1 MIRELLIP
9 ISEAL
14 FWFTGGEM
22 LINTLW
28 FLAWVPGM
36 AVLLMGIPLYLA
48 VTKQGGKAKSLPALV
63 FIIGFFPSLILIVSP
78 GPIQA
83 SLMEECRT
91 VTAEITIE
99 GVTET
104 EQIRQCRYKENFYD
118 TEYGPWKQ
126 ISNR

>member
-9 ISEAL
+9 VSEAL
-14 FWFTGGEM
+14 FWLTGGEM

-48 VTKQGGKAKSLPALV
+48 MTNHSGKAKSLPALV

>member
-9 ISEAL
+9 VSEAL
-14 FWFTGGEM
+14 FWLTGGEM

-48 VTKQGGKAKSLPALV
+48 MTKNKGKARSLPAIV

-104 EQIRQCRYKENFYD
+104 EQIRQCRFKDNFYD
-118 TEYGPWKQ
+118 TEYGPWKK
-126 ISNR
+126 

>member
-9 ISEAL
+9 VSEAL
-14 FWFTGGEM
+14 FWLTGGE
-22 LINTLW
+22 LLVNTLW
-28 FLAWVPGM
+28 LLAWVPGM

-48 VTKQGGKAKSLPALV
+48 MTKQGGKAKSLPALV

-83 SLMEECRT
+83 SLMEECRN
-91 VTAEITIE
+91 VTAEITVE
-99 GVTET
+99 GVTEIK
-104 EQIRQCRYKENFYD
+104 QIRQCRFKENFYD

-126 ISNR
+126 VSNR